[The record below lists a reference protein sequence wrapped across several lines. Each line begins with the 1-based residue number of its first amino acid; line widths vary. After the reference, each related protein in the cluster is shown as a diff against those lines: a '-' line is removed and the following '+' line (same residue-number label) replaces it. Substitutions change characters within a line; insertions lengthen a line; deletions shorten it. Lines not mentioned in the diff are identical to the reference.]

1 MENYLRKNFELE
13 PKGPSEEAQMRWRS
27 AVSIVKNRRRR
38 FRMVADLE
46 KRAQAEEKRKKLQ
59 VCSFTVSDLTLI
71 SIYRLF
77 VRSCI
82 VVWCYSL
89 R

>member
-1 MENYLRKNFELE
+1 MSETIENYLRKNFELE

-59 VCSFTVSDLTLI
+59 VFVCVFT
-71 SIYRLF
+71 F
-77 VRSCI
+77 CCCCFRSE
-82 VVWCYSL
+82 
-89 R
+89 